1 MPPDVTAIRSLL
13 SKVVEAEV
21 DRTSLGVVVRVPS
34 EAAPKTL
41 VALKASEL
49 DFALLVDML
58 GADTGEDVE
67 ITYHLRSFMRDEDV
81 FVKCSLSYGGTLR
94 SVWGTFASALL
105 PERETAE
112 LFGLTLA
119 GHPNPKRLLT
129 AEGQEPLLLK
139 SVPIR
144 TRKEVRDR

>member
-1 MPPDVTAIRSLL
+1 VPPDVTAIRSLL
-13 SKVVEAEV
+13 SKVVETKVEC
-21 DRTSLGVVVRVPS
+21 TSLGVVVRVPS
-34 EAAPKTL
+34 EAAPETL
-41 VALKASEL
+41 AALKASEL

-67 ITYHLRSFMRDEDV
+67 ITYHLRSFTRDEDV

-94 SVWGTFASALL
+94 SVWDTFASALL

-112 LFGLTLA
+112 LFGLVLA

-129 AEGQEPLLLK
+129 TEGQEPLLLK
-139 SVPIR
+139 SVSIR